1 MVKKFLMLPKINVDK
16 AVVLFSGGIDS
27 TLVAY
32 LCKLY
37 GIDYVA
43 VTIDAEAIPR
53 REIEYAKKIAR
64 ELEFNHTIIKISQLK
79 IPEFVKNTIDRCYYC
94 KKVMLSKISEEFKGY
109 SILDGTNRDD
119 FNEFR
124 PGLKAIKEFNVIC
137 PLKNLS
143 KVEVRTLAKNLGLP
157 NWSKPSNSC
166 LATRIRGEI
175 TLRKIKMVEKAE
187 DFLYNL
193 GFKIVRV
200 RLECENARIEV
211 GKDELE
217 RLFKMREIVTQKLKD
232 IGFKRISL
240 DLEGYRKVV

>member
-1 MVKKFLMLPKINVDK
+1 MVKKFLMLPKISVNK
-16 AVVLFSGGIDS
+16 AVVLFSGGVDS
-27 TLVAY
+27 TLVTY

-37 GIDYVA
+37 DVDYIA

-53 REIEYAKKIAR
+53 REIEYAKKIAK
-64 ELEFNHTIIKISQLK
+64 ELEFNHTIIKISQLE
-79 IPEFVKNTIDRCYYC
+79 ISEFVKNTIDRCYYC
-94 KKVMLSKISEEFKGY
+94 KKIMLSRINEEFEGY
-109 SILDGTNRDD
+109 PILDGTNKDD

-137 PLKNLS
+137 PLKDLS

-157 NWSKPSNSC
+157 NWNKPSNSC
-166 LATRIRGEI
+166 LATRIKGEI
-175 TLRKIKMVEKAE
+175 TLDKIKMIEKAE

>member
-1 MVKKFLMLPKINVDK
+1 MLPKISVNK
-16 AVVLFSGGIDS
+16 AVVLFSGGVDS
-27 TLVAY
+27 TLVTY

-37 GIDYVA
+37 DVDYIA

-53 REIEYAKKIAR
+53 REIEYAKKIAK
-64 ELEFNHTIIKISQLK
+64 ELEFNHTIIKISQLE
-79 IPEFVKNTIDRCYYC
+79 ISEFVKNTIDRCYYC
-94 KKVMLSKISEEFKGY
+94 KKIMLSRINEEFEGY
-109 SILDGTNRDD
+109 PILDGTNKDD

-137 PLKNLS
+137 PLKDLS

-157 NWSKPSNSC
+157 NWNKPSNSC
-166 LATRIRGEI
+166 LATRIKGEI
-175 TLRKIKMVEKAE
+175 TLDKIKMIEKAE

>member
-1 MVKKFLMLPKINVDK
+1 MLPKIHVDK
-16 AVVLFSGGIDS
+16 AVVLFSGGVDS
-27 TLVAY
+27 TFVAY

-37 GIDYVA
+37 DIDYVA
-43 VTIDAEAIPR
+43 VTMDAEAIPR

-64 ELEFNHTIIKISQLK
+64 ELEFNHTIIKMSQLE

-94 KKVMLSKISEEFKGY
+94 KKVMLSKINKEFEGY

-119 FNEFR
+119 FRDFR

-137 PLKNLS
+137 PLKDLN
-143 KVEVRTLAKNLGLP
+143 KDEVRRLARKFGLP
-157 NWSKPSNSC
+157 NWNKPSNSC
-166 LATRIRGEI
+166 LATRIKGEI
-175 TLRKIKMVEKAE
+175 TLHKIKMVEKAE
-187 DFLYNL
+187 DFMHDL
-193 GFKIVRV
+193 GFRIVRV

-217 RLFKMREIVTQKLKD
+217 KLFGMREIIVQKLKS

-240 DLEGYRKVV
+240 DLEGYQKAI

>member
-1 MVKKFLMLPKINVDK
+1 MLPKIHVDK
-16 AVVLFSGGIDS
+16 AVVLFSGGVDS
-27 TLVAY
+27 TLVTY

-37 GIDYVA
+37 DIDYVA

-64 ELEFNHTIIKISQLK
+64 ELEFNHTIIKMSQLE

-94 KKVMLSKISEEFKGY
+94 KKVMLSKINKEFEGY

-119 FNEFR
+119 FRDFR

-137 PLKNLS
+137 PLKDLN
-143 KVEVRTLAKNLGLP
+143 KDEVRRLARKFGLP
-157 NWSKPSNSC
+157 NWNKPSNSC
-166 LATRIRGEI
+166 LATRIKGEI
-175 TLRKIKMVEKAE
+175 TLHKIKMVEKAE
-187 DFLYNL
+187 DFMHDL
-193 GFKIVRV
+193 GFRIVRV

-217 RLFKMREIVTQKLKD
+217 KLFGMREIIVQKLKS

-240 DLEGYRKVV
+240 DLEGYQKAI